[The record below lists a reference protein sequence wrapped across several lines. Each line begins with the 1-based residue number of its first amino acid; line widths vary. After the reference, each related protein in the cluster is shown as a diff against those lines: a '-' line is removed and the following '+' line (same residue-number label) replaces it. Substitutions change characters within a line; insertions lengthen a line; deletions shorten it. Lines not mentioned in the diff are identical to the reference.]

1 MASQNTSQWRSFL
14 VRFIFP
20 TAITIALFL
29 TSIFSIVIPTIEKNS
44 LDRKREMIRELTN
57 SAWNILAKFQHDE
70 QQGLITR
77 AEAQKQAIEQIR
89 NLHYGQEM
97 KDYFWI
103 NDMHPRMV
111 IHPYRTDLNGK
122 DLSNYTDPDGKRVF
136 VEFVNVVK
144 KQGSGYVNYMWQW
157 KDVKSRIVPK
167 ISYVKGFAPW
177 GWIIGTG
184 IYIEDVKAEIASII
198 RNVIEIS
205 LFILGVMSV
214 LLATIIV
221 QSFRTERQRRIA
233 EQALQESEEKYR
245 TLVESAA
252 EGMLMALE
260 GRYMYANQTIVK
272 LLEYSQEEFS
282 GMPVADIFTES
293 KTHPSYHYVQD
304 FIAGNPPPE
313 RFEAQLK
320 TKGGDIKEVILST
333 SPIAIG
339 GRAGYIVVATDITKR
354 KQAEEALGESEE
366 KFRTLANNL
375 NVGVFRRTIGSA
387 PKFIEVNPALVTL
400 LGYSSKQELLSISV
414 VDLYVNPEDRKKL
427 EPKVQQETSKREI
440 KREIV
445 KLKKKDGTLFFSSI
459 WAVIVKDESGNPQ
472 YVDGILEDIT
482 DIKSR
487 EEEQARLLS
496 EMQAALL
503 FLNQPLESLHL
514 RAVVSCSPTTSV
526 QEAVAL
532 LDQKNTDVLLVRDDQ
547 GNNAGVITDLDLRKN
562 VIAKGCQLDK
572 PVSRIMSSPVVSAPA
587 QACIFEAGLLME
599 QKKISH
605 LFVTDNQE
613 TVIGVLRSDNIA
625 AIQKYSPTILLR
637 EIQQAKI
644 PEDIIKQNA
653 VLPYLVSTLINS
665 GAKSQY
671 INHLTTIIVD
681 AVLQKFID
689 FAIEALGSPPGRFAF
704 IVFGSEGRQEQTLRT
719 DQDNAIIYED
729 VPHERE
735 EAMQAYFLNLGKK
748 VCGWLN
754 QAGYSYC
761 EGNNMA
767 QNPQWCQPVSTWKR
781 YFGEWIAAGTAE
793 DLLKTKIFFDFRGA
807 YGEQTFVH
815 MLRNHLNE
823 VIAQN
828 PRFFQL
834 LARNVLQL
842 SPPIGFF
849 GNFVVESVG
858 ENKKAFD
865 IKSSMMPIV
874 DYARIY
880 ALQHNIAATNTF
892 ERLQQLYERN
902 LLSQQNYQEMIQAYS
917 YLMQIR
923 LRVQAEAI
931 SQGNRKPENYVSPKN
946 LTYIEQ
952 KLLKEI
958 FSQTK
963 NFQARLSYDFTGQLG
978 GV

>member
-1 MASQNTSQWRSFL
+1 M
-14 VRFIFP
+14 VRFILP

-57 SAWNILAKFQHDE
+57 SAWNILAKLENDVRLGVLTRE
-70 QQGLITR
+70 Q
-77 AEAQKQAIEQIR
+77 AQKQAIDQIR

-111 IHPYRTDLNGK
+111 IHPYRTDLNGT
-122 DLSNYTDPDGKRVF
+122 DLSDYQDPNGKRVF

-144 KQGSGYVNYMWQW
+144 KEGSGFVNYMWQW
-157 KDVKSRIVPK
+157 KDDKARIVPK

-184 IYIEDVKAEIASII
+184 IYIEDVKAEIALLI

-205 LFILGVMSV
+205 LFILVVMAV
-214 LLATIIV
+214 LLATIII
-221 QSFRTERQRRIA
+221 QSFRTEQQRRIA
-233 EQALQESEEKYR
+233 EQALQESEVKYR

-260 GRYMYANQTIVK
+260 GRYMYANQTIAA
-272 LLEYSQEEFS
+272 LLEYSQDEFS
-282 GMPVADIFTES
+282 QMPVQEIFVQTPA
-293 KTHPSYHYVQD
+293 HPSYRHLQN
-304 FIAGNPPPE
+304 FMAGKPLPE

-320 TKGGDIKEVILST
+320 TKSGGSRDVILST
-333 SPIAIG
+333 SPIVIG
-339 GRAGYIVVATDITKR
+339 GRAGFIVVATDITQR
-354 KQAEEALGESEE
+354 KQAEDALGVSEE

-375 NVGVFRRTIGSA
+375 NVGLFRRTIGDS
-387 PKFIEVNPALVTL
+387 PKFIEVNPALVSL
-400 LGYSSKQELLSISV
+400 LGYASKEELLSISA
-414 VDLYVNPEDRKKL
+414 VDLYVNPDDRKKL
-427 EPKVQQETSKREI
+427 EPKVEPQVSKREI

-445 KLKKKDGTLFFSSI
+445 KLKKKDGTFFFSSI
-459 WAVIVKDESGNPQ
+459 WAVVIKDEDGNPQ

-482 DIKSR
+482 DLKSR
-487 EEEQARLLS
+487 EEEQERLLS

-503 FLNQPLESLHL
+503 FLNQPLESLQVQD
-514 RAVVSCSPTTSV
+514 AVVCSPATSV
-526 QEAVAL
+526 AAAVSL
-532 LDQKNTDVLLVRDDQ
+532 LEQRDTDVLLIRDNQ
-547 GNNAGVITDLDLRKN
+547 ENNVGVITDLDLRKN
-562 VIAKGCQLDK
+562 VMAKGCQLDK
-572 PVSRIMSSPVVSAPA
+572 PVSSIMSSPVISMSCNS
-587 QACIFEAGLLME
+587 CIFEAGLLME
-599 QKKISH
+599 QKHISH
-605 LFVTDNQE
+605 LFVTGNHDRI
-613 TVIGVLRSDNIA
+613 IGVIRSDHIS

-637 EIQQAKI
+637 DINNAKA
-644 PEDIIKQNA
+644 PHDIIEHNA
-653 VLPYLVSTLINS
+653 ELPYLINTVINS
-665 GAKSQY
+665 GAKPQY

-689 FAIEALGSPPGRFAF
+689 FAIQELGIPPARFTF
-704 IVFGSEGRQEQTLRT
+704 IIFGSEGRQEQTLRT

-729 VPHERE
+729 VPPEAE
-735 EAMQAYFLNLGKK
+735 ESVQGYFLNLGRR
-748 VCGWLN
+748 VCGWLH

-767 QNPQWCQPVSTWKR
+767 QNPQWCQPLSTWKR
-781 YFGEWIAAGTAE
+781 YFSEWIANGTAE
-793 DLLKTKIFFDFRGA
+793 DLLKAKIFFDFRGA
-807 YGEQTFVH
+807 YGEQTFVQL
-815 MLRNHLNE
+815 LRKHLHT
-823 VIAQN
+823 VIGQN

-892 ERLQQLYERN
+892 ERLKQLYERN

-917 YLMQIR
+917 YLMQTR
-923 LRVQAEAI
+923 LSTQAEAI
-931 SQGNRKPENYVSPKN
+931 MQGNKHPDNYVSPRK
-946 LTYIEQ
+946 LTYIER

-958 FSQTK
+958 FAQTK
-963 NFQARLSYDFTGQLG
+963 HFQARLSYDFTGQMG